1 MDKIEGFFGTL
12 TPLQRAINRATDKS
26 VREANWE
33 LNLDII
39 DEINRGGERNI
50 KIATKQLFRRLGQS
64 EDNVKMLSLELLQS
78 CMNECGAGF
87 HAEVGKRMKTMSEL
101 CTSSKYSRKVQAKA
115 IEMVA
120 KWGRSIK
127 AYGVLQVFYQTFAEL
142 KRKGVKFPEKDEGAP
157 MFSPPAT
164 STPPIV
170 VKAKPIVSE
179 RQNTTSNTT
188 STKISEEQRSR
199 AFSSTE
205 FIPKLEMDLNTV
217 QMRLNLFTEMFA
229 SMTVASTPDQVLL
242 EGLDFLDQCVPRL
255 KRLINASVSGKIKIS
270 EKTVGLLFSLNDDV
284 SNLINTF
291 IEAERGGFLDL
302 EKAKKLIKTVKKETT
317 TSTKEEDEDEEEQ
330 GPKPVAAP
338 KIPKIQNQASTESVD
353 HGDLLADIFDDV
365 PPASTSSKDETA
377 TTTDLDDLFG
387 LN

>member
-1 MDKIEGFFGTL
+1 
-12 TPLQRAINRATDKS
+12 
-26 VREANWE
+26 
-33 LNLDII
+33 
-39 DEINRGGERNI
+39 
-50 KIATKQLFRRLGQS
+50 
-64 EDNVKMLSLELLQS
+64 
-78 CMNECGAGF
+78 
-87 HAEVGKRMKTMSEL
+87 
-101 CTSSKYSRKVQAKA
+101 
-115 IEMVA
+115 
-120 KWGRSIK
+120 
-127 AYGVLQVFYQTFAEL
+127 
-142 KRKGVKFPEKDEGAP
+142 
-157 MFSPPAT
+157 
-164 STPPIV
+164 
-170 VKAKPIVSE
+170 
-179 RQNTTSNTT
+179 
-188 STKISEEQRSR
+188 
-199 AFSSTE
+199 
-205 FIPKLEMDLNTV
+205 
-217 QMRLNLFTEMFA
+217 MRLNLFTEMFA

-387 LN
+387 LT